1 MTRLSIRGVG
11 VVGGFGCGLEA
22 FDRALVSGVA
32 STMQVTPV
40 PGNESVLRSAF
51 LADTAPLE
59 EFLNKRAL
67 RRIDH
72 FSRLALLGSH
82 LALQDAGM
90 LGAIPERVGLVIASG
105 YGALRTT
112 FSFLD
117 SIIEDGDSCASPTH
131 FSNSVHNAAAAH
143 VAIKLNIGGPNLTVS
158 QFEMSV
164 SSALLTAQLWLEEGR
179 VDHVVFGGVDEYS
192 AVLGYCWERFLGSES
207 TEEMAPFDLA
217 RQTALVGEGSAFFVL
232 SREETAS
239 PYGAIDRVSLG
250 HLSGG
255 LPILPKDPVY
265 ILGADGHRQCSA
277 KYPELVPQGASVASY
292 APLYGSLP
300 VGQAFDLAAAALA
313 MRDGRLCATPGHVA
327 GETDWQIVGTEE
339 LGQRDICCLKMDD
352 NGGYGFLT
360 VTKGRG

>member
-11 VVGGFGCGLEA
+11 VVGGFGCGLDA
-22 FDRALVSGVA
+22 FDRALVSGVP

-51 LADTAPLE
+51 LADTGPLE

-117 SIIEDGDSCASPTH
+117 SIIDDGDSCASPTH

-192 AVLGYCWERFLGSES
+192 AVLGYCWERF
-207 TEEMAPFDLA
+207 
-217 RQTALVGEGSAFFVL
+217 R
-232 SREETAS
+232 
-239 PYGAIDRVSLG
+239 YGAIDMVTLG

-255 LPILPKDPVY
+255 LPILPKETVY
-265 ILGADGHRQCSA
+265 ILGADGHPQCSA
-277 KYPELVPQGASVASY
+277 KYPEFVPKGASVASY

-313 MRDGRLCATPGHVA
+313 MRDGRLCATPGNVA
-327 GETDWQIVGTEE
+327 GETDWQIVGAED
-339 LGQRDICCLKMDD
+339 LGRRDICCLKMDD